1 MSPSARRCV
10 RFPIVSSRPSVMT
23 SEAISRDVA
32 LRIGLAARA
41 LPDIESAQLM
51 SVLVKALGRPL
62 SVEKLSGLTVRQL
75 QESADT
81 LFDQTPLPAVKLAMD
96 YLWGKQGVEVS
107 DHDLPMVSP
116 YADGE
121 MPGSIRVAVAS
132 NNGEKLD
139 GHFGSCVRF
148 LIYQISPEAS
158 RLIDIRSTLASPDR
172 SEDKNAYR
180 AQLIAD
186 CDVLCVVSIGGP
198 AAAKVIKQEIHP
210 LKFPNGGE
218 AMKIV
223 DELKQVLGSKPPPWL
238 ARIMGKPT
246 RERVRFELDEEEA

>member
-1 MSPSARRCV
+1 MSGDAN
-10 RFPIVSSRPSVMT
+10 
-23 SEAISRDVA
+23 SRDVA

-51 SVLVKALGRPL
+51 SVLVKALGMPL
-62 SVEKLSGLTVRQL
+62 SVEKLSSLTVRQL
-75 QESADT
+75 QEAADT
-81 LFDQTPLPAVKLAMD
+81 LFDQTPLPAVKQAMD

-107 DHDLPMVSP
+107 DHDLPVVQP
-116 YADGE
+116 YAEGE

-148 LIYQISPEAS
+148 LIYQISPDAS
-158 RLIDIRSTLASPDR
+158 RLIDIRSTLAAPDR

-218 AMKIV
+218 AETV
-223 DELKQVLGSKPPPWL
+223 VAELRQVLGSKPPPWL
-238 ARIMGKPT
+238 ARIMGKPAS
-246 RERVRFELDEEEA
+246 ERVRFELEEEEA